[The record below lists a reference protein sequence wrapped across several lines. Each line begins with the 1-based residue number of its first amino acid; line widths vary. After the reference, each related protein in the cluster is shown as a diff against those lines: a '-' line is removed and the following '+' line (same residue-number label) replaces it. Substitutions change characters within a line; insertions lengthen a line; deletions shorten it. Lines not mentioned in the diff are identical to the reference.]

1 MTEEEI
7 KEKIHRELINAIAW
21 ERAFKLDALHPNA
34 TLDARLEYKFY
45 SGVAY
50 GLGDL
55 ICALWG
61 VDTYVRFLEDAD
73 NGI

>member
-7 KEKIHRELINAIAW
+7 KEKIHREFINAIAW
-21 ERAFKLDALHPNA
+21 ERAFKLDALRPNA

-45 SGVAY
+45 SGAAY